1 MGHWQAGPAT
11 FLIFFKIFHLANLK
25 FKKVTFSMSKIH
37 QILHRDSWKKK
48 EQLSFLE
55 QLQTP
60 KGLQAINSGIN

>member
-1 MGHWQAGPAT
+1 
-11 FLIFFKIFHLANLK
+11 
-25 FKKVTFSMSKIH
+25 MSKIH
-37 QILHRDSWKKK
+37 QILHRDSWKQK